1 MATMSGGD
9 NVGDANKG
17 EESAG
22 TSSGSCDSTQ
32 RAGEKLEGDAIYES
46 EKVGETDKVPA
57 PADGEQEKKKKQG
70 FFSKYKKGP
79 VKEKTPAV
87 SILQL
92 YRFADRL
99 DKALL
104 TIGMVAACATG
115 VTMPLMTVV
124 FSDLTGEFLSFNF
137 TGGMESEANRQ
148 KLDSE
153 TRKYCWYFL
162 GLGLAT
168 WAVAM
173 LQKLL
178 WGIASERIGKRV
190 RETFYESILRQE
202 IGWFDGLSTGELT
215 TRISGDVNLVQEG
228 IGEKFSFVVQYVTTF
243 VAGVILAFAKGWRLT
258 LVVLAVLPVIAGS
271 ASVMGILLA
280 ENTSGGQD
288 AYAAAGSVA
297 DEVLGSIKT
306 VMAFGGEQREEKRF
320 KEKVEL
326 ARAAGQRKAW
336 VMGGS
341 MGFIMFSVY
350 SVYALGFWYGGKLVR
365 EGRMDAAEVLN
376 AFFALII
383 GGFSLGNAAPSIA
396 AVGSARGAAVAVYK
410 VIDRK
415 SAIDAVDKEH
425 GCSADDM
432 RGEITFRGVQFA
444 YPTRPEV
451 TVLRGMDMHIKAG
464 QRVALVGES
473 GGGKST
479 VVGLVARLYDAQ
491 QGAVLV
497 DGTDVRE
504 YNVCSLRQQMGVI
517 MQTPVLFG
525 QSIHRNIVWG
535 ATGDREPTRED
546 VVTACKAANAHE
558 FITALPDGYDT
569 LCGERG
575 ALLSGGQ
582 KQRIAIARALIRNP
596 RILLLDEATSAL
608 DSQSEAAV
616 QQALDTAAHGRTT
629 ITVAHRLST
638 VRDADVIFV
647 LGQGAV
653 VESGSHE
660 QLLALGGAY
669 ARLVEAQQ
677 LRQSLERD
685 VHKLGG
691 DSASQTSDEDV
702 EADEP
707 AASALKTTTDK
718 KSEANERESVAQRTS
733 EDPSA
738 EDKGADSPNKS
749 TNLTAL
755 PRLIAMHRR
764 QALTLAP
771 ASILSI
777 VDGASLP
784 CFSVVFARMLVAIA
798 NPDSEQQSSD
808 VALYSGLFFMFAC
821 VVFLAVGGR
830 CLLFGRAGEQITC
843 LLRGDVFRAMMRQ
856 DAAYF
861 DRQEN
866 GTGALTARLATEAA
880 DINKAVGEAIP
891 AFVAGIASITA
902 GMAIAFVNDWRLTLV
917 ILATLPFL
925 ILAFYYEG
933 KSVYAAT
940 KAMKNAYTKASQE
953 AAETVA
959 NIRTVATLTR
969 EHSFI
974 AQFRANSQAP
984 YRQALRNHFIA
995 SIGYG
1000 FAQSTMFLV
1009 YCLAFFVGSR
1019 FILEG
1024 FIDTEAMFSVMYAI
1038 VFAAMSLGLMAQQ
1051 TSVLTKALISA
1062 EALFATLQSVPNI
1075 DAHSTTGL
1083 VRSDVRGDLALDDVR
1098 FAYPTRARASIL
1110 RGVTMAVAPGQ
1121 TVALVGPSGSGK
1133 STVLALVQRLYDVLA
1148 GVVSVDSTSVSEWN
1162 VASLRSNLALV
1173 GQEPVLF
1180 DYSIAE
1186 NIAYARPDATQL
1198 EIEDVARQANIHS
1211 FVSELPDG
1219 YATRIGQTGGRLSGG
1234 QKQRIAIARALIRN
1248 PRILLLDE
1256 ATSALDSQSEAAVQ
1270 QALDTAA
1277 NGRTT
1282 ITIAH
1287 RLSTI
1292 QNADLILVFRHGRIV
1307 EQGTHDQLLALNGL
1321 YNLLVTQQSL
1331 EITH

>member
-1 MATMSGGD
+1 
-9 NVGDANKG
+9 
-17 EESAG
+17 
-22 TSSGSCDSTQ
+22 
-32 RAGEKLEGDAIYES
+32 
-46 EKVGETDKVPA
+46 
-57 PADGEQEKKKKQG
+57 
-70 FFSKYKKGP
+70 
-79 VKEKTPAV
+79 
-87 SILQL
+87 
-92 YRFADRL
+92 
-99 DKALL
+99 
-104 TIGMVAACATG
+104 
-115 VTMPLMTVV
+115 
-124 FSDLTGEFLSFNF
+124 
-137 TGGMESEANRQ
+137 
-148 KLDSE
+148 
-153 TRKYCWYFL
+153 
-162 GLGLAT
+162 
-168 WAVAM
+168 
-173 LQKLL
+173 
-178 WGIASERIGKRV
+178 
-190 RETFYESILRQE
+190 E

-215 TRISGDVNLVQEG
+215 TRISGDVNVMQEG

-258 LVVLAVLPVIAGS
+258 LVVLAVLPIIAGS
-271 ASVMGILLA
+271 ASLMGILLA

-306 VMAFGGEQREEKRF
+306 VMAFGGEQRESERF
-320 KEKVEL
+320 KEKIEE

-336 VMGGS
+336 VVGGN
-341 MGFIMFSVY
+341 MGFIMFSIY
-350 SVYALGFWYGGKLVR
+350 SIYALGFWYGGKLVR

-383 GGFSLGNAAPSIA
+383 GGFSIGNAAPSIA
-396 AVGSARGAAVAVYK
+396 AVGSARGAAVAVYG

-415 SAIDAVDKEH
+415 SAIDAVDTER
-425 GCSADDM
+425 GCPADGI
-432 RGEITFRGVQFA
+432 RGEITFRGVHFA

-451 TVLRGMDMHIKAG
+451 TVLRGMELHVKAG
-464 QRVALVGES
+464 QRVALVGAS

-497 DGTDVRE
+497 DGADVRD
-504 YNVCSLRQQMGVI
+504 YNVRSLRQQMGVI

-525 QSIHRNIVWG
+525 QSIHCNVVWG
-535 ATGDREPTRED
+535 ATGDHEPTRDD
-546 VVTACKAANAHE
+546 VIAACKAANAHE

-575 ALLSGGQ
+575 AQLSGGQ
-582 KQRIAIARALIRNP
+582 KQRIAIARALIRDP

-616 QQALDTAAHGRTT
+616 QQALDTAANGRTT

-647 LGQGAV
+647 VDQGAV

-660 QLLALGGAY
+660 QLLAHGGAY
-669 ARLVEAQQ
+669 AQLVEAQQ
-677 LRQSLERD
+677 LRQSLEHD

-691 DSASQTSDEDV
+691 DSASQTSAEDA
-702 EADEP
+702 EADEL
-707 AASALKTTTDK
+707 AAADQKAAVDQK
-718 KSEANERESVAQRTS
+718 AAADAPEAMAKGTS
-733 EDPSA
+733 EDLDA
-738 EDKGADSPNKS
+738 ADKSGDTPNKYK
-749 TNLTAL
+749 LTAL
-755 PRLIAMHRR
+755 PRLIIMHRR
-764 QALTLAP
+764 QALTLLPGA
-771 ASILSI
+771 LLTI

-784 CFSVVFARMLVAIA
+784 CFSLVFARMLVAMA
-798 NPDSEQQSSD
+798 NPDSEQQRSD
-808 VALYSGLFFMFAC
+808 VSLYAGLFFMFAC

-830 CLLFGRAGEQITC
+830 SLLFGRAGEQITC
-843 LLRGDVFRAMMRQ
+843 LIRGDVFRAMMRQ
-856 DAAYF
+856 DAAFF
-861 DRQEN
+861 DRREN

-880 DINKAVGEAIP
+880 DVNKAVGEALP
-891 AFVAGIASITA
+891 AFVAGIASIVA
-902 GMAIAFVNDWRLTLV
+902 GMSIAFAYDWRLTLV

-925 ILAFYYEG
+925 ILAFYFEG
-933 KSVYAAT
+933 MSVYAAT
-940 KAMKNAYTKASQE
+940 RAMKNAYTKASQE
-953 AAETVA
+953 AAETVS

-984 YRQALRNHFIA
+984 YRQALRNHLIA

-1019 FILEG
+1019 FILKG
-1024 FIDTEAMFSVMYAI
+1024 YFDTEAMFNVLYAI
-1038 VFAAMSLGLMAQQ
+1038 VFAAMALGLMAQQ
-1051 TSVLTKALISA
+1051 SSALTKALISA
-1062 EALFATLQSVPNI
+1062 EALLATLQSVPTI
-1075 DAHSTTGL
+1075 DAHSSAGL
-1083 VRSDVRGDLALDDVR
+1083 VRTNVRGDLALDDVR
-1098 FAYPTRARASIL
+1098 FAYPSRARAPIL
-1110 RGVTMAVAPGQ
+1110 RGVSMAVAPGQ

-1133 STVLALVQRLYDVLA
+1133 STVLALVQRLYDALA
-1148 GVVSVDSTSVSEWN
+1148 GVVSVDSTPVTEWN

-1186 NIAYARPDATQL
+1186 NISYARPDATQL
-1198 EIEDVARQANIHS
+1198 EIETVARQANIHQ
-1211 FVSELPDG
+1211 FVTELPDG

-1256 ATSALDSQSEAAVQ
+1256 ATSALDSQSEATVQ
-1270 QALDTAA
+1270 QALDIAA

-1282 ITIAH
+1282 ITVAH

-1307 EQGTHDQLLALNGL
+1307 EQGTHDQLLALKGL
-1321 YNLLVTQQSL
+1321 YSLLVTQQSL